1 MAGLTS
7 EQRAHYDELGYVV
20 LPGVFNKREVAQM
33 AAEADRLAQWQ
44 VAISLALGAPTPRLD
59 VQRRDHQ
66 VVLRKIQPVNDVSPV
81 FTMYSNDER
90 LLRPLRELLGCE
102 PLLME
107 EKLNYKQVLPG
118 NPDVVTGTDE
128 DDSFPFHTDLAY
140 YWLDGYPPETVSS
153 AISID
158 ETTAAN
164 GPIQVVPCSHKRE
177 WPLREGWPPIVADD
191 ALRGVETVP
200 LLAPAGSLFLFNSA
214 LVHASSANRT
224 CRPRRVMIFSHYPET
239 HPIEYDKRNRPLREA
254 GQAAEDRY
262 EELVYS
268 GVKVPEYRLR

>member
-1 MAGLTS
+1 MAGLTD
-7 EQRAHYDELGYVV
+7 EQRKQYEEQGYLV

-33 AAEADRLAQWQ
+33 TAEADRLAQWQ
-44 VAISLALGAPTPRLD
+44 VAISLALGEPTPRLD
-59 VQRRDHQ
+59 VQRRDGE

-81 FTMYSNDER
+81 FTKYSNDER

-118 NPDVVTGTDE
+118 NPEVVTGNDDDE
-128 DDSFPFHTDLAY
+128 GFPFHTDIAY
-140 YWLDGYPPETVSS
+140 YWFDGYPAETVSS

-158 ETTAAN
+158 ETTADN
-164 GPIQVVPCSHKRE
+164 GPILVIPGSHKKE
-177 WPLREGWPPIVADD
+177 WPLREGWPPIVQDD
-191 ALRGVETVP
+191 ALLGAECVP
-200 LLAPAGSLFLFNSA
+200 LLAPAGSVFIFHSA
-214 LVHASSANRT
+214 LVHASSANRSNA
-224 CRPRRVMIFSHYPET
+224 PRRVMIFSHYPET
-239 HPIEYDKRNRPLREA
+239 HPIEYDKRNRPLRKA